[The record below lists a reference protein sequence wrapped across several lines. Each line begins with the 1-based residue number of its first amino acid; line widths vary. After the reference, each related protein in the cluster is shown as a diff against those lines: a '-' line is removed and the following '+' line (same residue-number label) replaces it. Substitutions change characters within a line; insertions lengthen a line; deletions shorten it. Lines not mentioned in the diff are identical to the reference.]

1 MKPRV
6 LVTHRLLPEALAYL
20 RRHTRVEGG
29 RAARGLTAAKL
40 RERIRDKEG
49 LLCFLVDR
57 IDSGVMDSA
66 PFLRVIANCAVGY
79 DNIDLD
85 HARKKGILV
94 SNTPGV
100 LTDTTADLTWALILA
115 AARKIP
121 QADRYTRRGRFRGW
135 ELDLF
140 LGKEL
145 GGKRLGI
152 VGMGRIGRAVA
163 RRARAFGMEVVYS
176 DTSRMSPEE
185 ENKYG
190 AAFLALDDLLSSSD
204 IVSIH
209 ASLNPQTFHLLS
221 VEKLRLMKK
230 EAILINTARGPI
242 VDENALAGA
251 LARRELW
258 AAGLDVYENE
268 PDVNPALLR
277 LDNVVLL
284 PHIGSA
290 TRETRSKMAEMAARN
305 LVQGLRGERPEN
317 LVS

>member
-1 MKPRV
+1 VKPRV

-40 RERIRDKEG
+40 KEKIRDKEG

-66 PFLRVIANCAVGY
+66 PFLRVVANCAVGY

-94 SNTPGV
+94 TNTPGV

-152 VGMGRIGRAVA
+152 IGMGRIGRAVA

-190 AAFLALDDLLSSSD
+190 AAFLPLDDLLFSSD

-221 VEKLRLMKK
+221 AEKLRLMKK
-230 EAILINTARGPI
+230 EAILINAARGPI

-268 PDVNPALLR
+268 PDVNPARLR
-277 LDNVVLL
+277 LDNIILL

-290 TRETRSKMAEMAARN
+290 TRETRSKMAGMAARN
-305 LVQGLRGERPEN
+305 LVQGLSGERPEN
-317 LVS
+317 LVN

>member
-1 MKPRV
+1 VKPRV

-40 RERIRDKEG
+40 KEKIRDKEG

-66 PFLRVIANCAVGY
+66 PFLRVVANCAVGY

-94 SNTPGV
+94 TNTPGV

-152 VGMGRIGRAVA
+152 IGMGRIGRAVA

-190 AAFLALDDLLSSSD
+190 AAFLPLDDLLFSSD

-221 VEKLRLMKK
+221 AEKLRLMKK
-230 EAILINTARGPI
+230 EAILINAARGPI

-277 LDNVVLL
+277 LDNIILL

-290 TRETRSKMAEMAARN
+290 TRETRSKMAGMAARN
-305 LVQGLRGERPEN
+305 LVQGLSGERPEN
-317 LVS
+317 LVN

>member
-1 MKPRV
+1 VKPRV

-40 RERIRDKEG
+40 KEKIRDKEG

-66 PFLRVIANCAVGY
+66 PFLRVVANCAVGY

-94 SNTPGV
+94 TNTPGV

-152 VGMGRIGRAVA
+152 IGMGRIGRAVA

-190 AAFLALDDLLSSSD
+190 AAFLPLDDLLFSSD

-209 ASLNPQTFHLLS
+209 ASLNPQTFHRLS
-221 VEKLRLMKK
+221 AEKLRLMKK
-230 EAILINTARGPI
+230 EAILINAARGPI

-277 LDNVVLL
+277 LDNIILL

-290 TRETRSKMAEMAARN
+290 TRETRSKMAGMAARN
-305 LVQGLRGERPEN
+305 LVQGLSGERPEN
-317 LVS
+317 LVN